1 MPPIIYRGGVKWE
14 HWKEDVKR
22 FLGGLHN
29 LQRKLMELITEI
41 NYSIDRSLRHEKELS
56 TGKPKNVGLTL
67 LAFEI
72 LHG

>member
-22 FLGGLHN
+22 FHGGLHN

-41 NYSIDRSLRHEKELS
+41 NYSI
-56 TGKPKNVGLTL
+56 
-67 LAFEI
+67 
-72 LHG
+72 